1 MLLVC
6 CRYVIIVPS
15 LCFYQYDEHL
25 PGEFAQV
32 LLTDRE
38 VFQVGEG
45 QQLVKIIFML
55 IEVMKMI
62 MVMMAIRVIMVLIE
76 MMLTWGRGS

>member
-1 MLLVC
+1 MLLLC
-6 CRYVIIVPS
+6 HRCAIVM
-15 LCFYQYDEHL
+15 LLYDEHL

-45 QQLVKIIFML
+45 QQLVKIIFMV
-55 IEVMKMI
+55 IKMI
-62 MVMMAIRVIMVLIE
+62 MVMMAIRMIME

>member
-1 MLLVC
+1 MLL
-6 CRYVIIVPS
+6 
-15 LCFYQYDEHL
+15 YDEHL

-45 QQLVKIIFML
+45 QQLVKIFFML

-62 MVMMAIRVIMVLIE
+62 MVIMVLIE
-76 MMLTWGRGS
+76 IKLTWGRGS